1 MEGVKLFFGFACRLA
16 FFIQYRY
23 VNIGGKNFYI
33 EGHKGI
39 QLLSNE
45 EITFKLKKKIISIKG
60 HDLFVKYI
68 DNSTAVIFGTIVQ
81 VNVLWNQKWLYK

>member
-1 MEGVKLFFGFACRLA
+1 MSLINEIDGYVGKNFDITLNE
-16 FFIQYRY
+16 YRY
-23 VNIGGKNFYI
+23 VNIGGKSLYI
-33 EGHKGI
+33 EAHKGI

-81 VNVLWNQKWLYK
+81 VNVL

>member
-1 MEGVKLFFGFACRLA
+1 MSLINEIDGYVGKNFDITLNE
-16 FFIQYRY
+16 YRY

-81 VNVLWNQKWLYK
+81 VNVL

>member
-1 MEGVKLFFGFACRLA
+1 MSLINEIDGYVGKNFDITLNE
-16 FFIQYRY
+16 YRY

-81 VNVLWNQKWLYK
+81 VNVP